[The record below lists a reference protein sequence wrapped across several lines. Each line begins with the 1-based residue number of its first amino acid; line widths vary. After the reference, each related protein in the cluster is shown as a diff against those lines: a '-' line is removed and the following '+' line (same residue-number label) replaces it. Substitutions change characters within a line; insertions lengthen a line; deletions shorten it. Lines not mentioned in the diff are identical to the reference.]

1 MGFLQR
7 LAKVALHSRGQHL
20 LFDSV
25 IRKGSDQD
33 RWDCPLRFDE
43 LCVKFDTRY
52 FRHVNI
58 GDKARSGSDFRGS
71 EKFDSGGEGR
81 DLVAQ
86 RPKQP
91 SQGVAKGLV
100 VINDRDK

>member
-1 MGFLQR
+1 MGLFQR

-25 IRKGSDQD
+25 IRKGSNQD
-33 RWDCPLRFDE
+33 RWDRPLCFDE
-43 LCVKFDTRY
+43 LLVKFDTRY
-52 FRHVNI
+52 FRHVYI
-58 GDKARSGSDFRGS
+58 GDEARSGSDFGGS
-71 EKFDSGGEGR
+71 EKFDSGGER
-81 DLVAQ
+81 RNVVAQ